1 MCAPAARRLVAGAAG
16 LTRQFYL
23 IVEAGQRTLS
33 LDNVFA
39 IADALSADPR
49 ELSTQLPPSGLG
61 PVRVSPGQR
70 ARPARRR
77 PRPSHRRDRHIPRHR
92 LARRTQPPDPQR
104 RPPHPRPEAPRPA
117 DPRRNGSDPMA
128 DDRRKPRKSLPLKL
142 SHPGQRPTHG
152 SDPMAKDSADASQL
166 ADGRPELATR
176 IYRRVWVV
184 RRAALCDRWVTGR
197 GEGSRTGP
205 FEWRREQ
212 GLGGG

>member
-23 IVEAGQRTLS
+23 VVEAGQRTLS

-39 IADALSADPR
+39 IANALSAAPR

-152 SDPMAKDSADASQL
+152 SDPMAKDSPVPDKSARCQSIRPVRASL
-166 ADGRPELATR
+166 STIRSEASSAGSTALGPS
-176 IYRRVWVV
+176 
-184 RRAALCDRWVTGR
+184 ALCTARTR
-197 GEGSRTGP
+197 G
-205 FEWRREQ
+205 
-212 GLGGG
+212 